1 MTKDFPVNANRVE
14 PLLLQR
20 LGERI
25 AATCSQALAAGSDAA
40 ATATALAPLE
50 QLGLQLQSLA
60 RVLAGR
66 GQQSPERIDLGMAML
81 QLRAEW
87 AGELQRRGASVGG
100 PIEPIEVRMCAGV
113 LKQLLDLALAHA
125 LALGPHVEA
134 AARRAGDPPLP
145 TLELHVRL
153 PPGELF
159 GASAEALNELHWPLL
174 TTLADA
180 EGLRL
185 ERRVEG
191 RQVVLAL
198 GLPPSD

>member
-1 MTKDFPVNANRVE
+1 MDTMIRTRADLP
-14 PLLLQR
+14 LLQR
-20 LGERI
+20 LGEAI
-25 AATCSQALAAGSDAA
+25 ADAASRALAAGGDAEAA
-40 ATATALAPLE
+40 ARALQPLE
-50 QLGLQLQSLA
+50 QLGLQLQSLS

-66 GQQSPERIDLGMAML
+66 GQQAPERIDLGLAML

-87 AGELQRRGASVGG
+87 DGELQRRGASVAG
-100 PIEPIEVRMCAGV
+100 PIEPTEVRMCAGV

-125 LALGPHVEA
+125 LALGPHVEVG
-134 AARRAGDPPLP
+134 ARRAGEPPLP
-145 TLELHVRL
+145 TLELRVRL

-159 GASAEALNELHWPLL
+159 GASAEALAELHWPLL
-174 TTLADA
+174 ALLADA